1 MFFKALLVQALV
13 LAALP
18 EGLMAQGYKV
28 RELSEY
34 IALGFLA
41 FPFHS
46 PLLQIRGQIFVVR
59 YFVWLRRIGSD
70 MKSVMQNVTQI
81 TIRIICVA
89 VAFCRKDKNVV
100 GGNIL

>member
-34 IALGFLA
+34 FALGFLA
-41 FPFHS
+41 FSSHG
-46 PLLQIRGQIFVVR
+46 PLLKITGQIFVVR
-59 YFVWLRRIGSD
+59 YFVWLWRISSK
-70 MKSVMQNVTQI
+70 MNSVMQNVTQI

-89 VAFCRKDKNVV
+89 VAFCQKDKNVV